1 MNKTY
6 LNNKKIA
13 IVYDWL
19 DKWGGVERVLLTLHE
34 IFPHAEFL
42 SSYYDKKAAAWAKDF
57 AIKTSFI
64 QKLPNF
70 IKNNRLLSL
79 PFYPL
84 AFESFDLTPYD
95 LVISVSSSFAK
106 SVITKP
112 STLHVCYLLT
122 PTRYLWVYPEEYRK
136 SFLKKIFFNLY
147 AAHLKKWDFIASKR
161 PDYYISISKT
171 VKKRLKKYYQ
181 QDSQLIYPPFDIK
194 YWRKIQ
200 NLIPTKL
207 GENENFKLKNLGK
220 QEYFLIVSRLE
231 QYKKINLVIKV
242 FNKLK
247 ENLLIVGK
255 GTELNELKKIAKQ
268 NIFFLQD
275 LTDEELAYLYQN
287 AKALIM
293 PQEEDFGYT
302 SLEAQFFNCPVIAYK
317 KGGATETII
326 EDKGGIFFEKQTE
339 KDLIKALEKFHTMSY
354 TLKNNALK
362 YGAIN
367 VEQFAKD
374 IFKIRFTDYI
384 NFAFNL

>member
-1 MNKTY
+1 MENI
-6 LNNKKIA
+6 NKKIA

-34 IFPHAEFL
+34 IFPQAEFF

-84 AFESFDLTPYD
+84 AFESFDFSSYD
-95 LVISVSSSFAK
+95 LVISVSSSFVK

-112 STLHVCYLLT
+112 STFHVCYLLT
-122 PTRYLWVYPEEYRK
+122 PTRYLWVYPEEYKK
-136 SFLKKIFFNLY
+136 SFLKKIFFSLY
-147 AAHLKKWDFIASKR
+147 AAYFRKWDFIASKR
-161 PDYYISISKT
+161 PDYYISISET

-181 QDSQLIYPPFDIK
+181 RDSEVIYPPFDIE
-194 YWRKIQ
+194 YWRNIKSKVKSQ
-200 NLIPTKL
+200 SRVHLETKPQL
-207 GENENFKLKNLGK
+207 KTKNF
-220 QEYFLIVSRLE
+220 FLIVSRLE
-231 QYKKINLVIKV
+231 PYKKVNLVIKV

-247 ENLLIVGK
+247 ENLAIVGK
-255 GTELNELKKIAKQ
+255 GTELNQLKKIAKQ

-275 LTDEELAYLYQN
+275 LTDEQLAYLYQN

-293 PQEEDFGYT
+293 PQEEDFGYV
-302 SLEAQFFNCPVIAYK
+302 SLEAQFFGCPLIAYK

-326 EDKGGIFFEKQTE
+326 KEKGGIFFEKQTE
-339 KDLIKALEKFHTMSY
+339 KDLIKALEKFHIISY

-367 VEQFAKD
+367 AEQFAKD
-374 IFKIRFTDYI
+374 IFKIKFTDYI
-384 NFAFNL
+384 NFSFNL